1 MLKPDDCQT
10 LQAWFDGV
18 QDARDQ
24 ANAEWGVD
32 RLPLLVSDE
41 TRAKF
46 YRQSHKWGTAYR
58 AAWEADMLTR
68 AILDDVTATAGGM
81 RRAYAA
87 MTAEAVEA
95 GHRPLSPEVW
105 ETTLEDGTVAA
116 IVRTD
121 AEAGHVI
128 ASGRALVVYSLAEI
142 ATVIDALPKAL
153 QDAKRA
159 FPGAHVQSPRD
170 TSWVKLGDPIPF

>member
-18 QDARDQ
+18 QEARDLS
-24 ANAEWGVD
+24 NAEWGMD

-46 YRQSHKWGTAYR
+46 YRQSHRWGSAYR
-58 AAWEADMLTR
+58 DAWEADMLTR
-68 AILDDVTATAGGM
+68 DHLDAVQSAAGGM

-87 MTAEAVEA
+87 MAAEAVEA

-116 IVRTD
+116 IVKTD

-142 ATVIDALPKAL
+142 ASVIDALPKVL

-159 FPGAHVQSPRD
+159 FPGATVRTPADH
-170 TSWVKLGDPIPF
+170 SWVRLGDPIPF